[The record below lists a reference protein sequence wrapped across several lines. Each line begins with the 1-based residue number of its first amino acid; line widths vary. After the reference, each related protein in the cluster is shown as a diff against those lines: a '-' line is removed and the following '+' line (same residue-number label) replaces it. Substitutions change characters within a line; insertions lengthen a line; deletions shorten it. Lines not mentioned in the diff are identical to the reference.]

1 MRRILLLAAML
12 LTAVFAGARDYSPT
26 TTWPYAY
33 PDFAP
38 GYVTIHGGTVKT
50 MIVNINIV
58 WGSLHYLE
66 DDFIKETHD
75 VKAVK
80 IGSDQYV
87 NAVGKLMK
95 VLASS
100 DKGYVVEGVE
110 VDIAALNSTGA
121 AYGSSSTTLGTMNLS
136 SLEGIGATNSS
147 SALNHMEIR
156 ANKDSGQILPLIRK
170 KYIFAG
176 GRLVYATKK
185 DVSNAVGAP
194 ALKAFLKENKVK
206 WNNAESLLQ
215 LLPLFVS
222 E

>member
-1 MRRILLLAAML
+1 MKRILLLAAL
-12 LTAVFAGARDYSPT
+12 LLSAGFAGARDYSPT

-33 PDFAP
+33 PDFSA